1 MLIGVGLG
9 PGDPELLTL
18 KAINVLQFAE
28 KVFVPGKI
36 SYELVHPYTDAE
48 ILEFPM
54 TENKVKLE
62 DAWISNV
69 NIIAQYATTGIAAF
83 AVIGDPNIFS
93 TFSHLRKMLNK
104 LRPDII
110 VETVPGVSAITSFTS
125 RVNVPIDATFI
136 VSDGSSITSK
146 VVLKA
151 KRPQKLADEL
161 IAAGYSK
168 LVLIERAFTEKERVY
183 RDNFPEYCNYF
194 SIMYGKKT

>member
-36 SYELVHPYTDAE
+36 SYELVHPYADAE

-54 TENKVKLE
+54 TENKVKLK

-69 NIIAQYATTGIAAF
+69 NIIAQFATTGIAAF

-125 RVNVPIDATFI
+125 RVNAPIDATFI
-136 VSDGSSITSK
+136 VSDGSSIMSK
-146 VVLKA
+146 VILKA
-151 KRPQKLADEL
+151 KKPQKLADEL
-161 IAAGYSK
+161 IAEGYK
-168 LVLIERAFTEKERVY
+168 KIVLIERAFTEKERVY

-194 SIMYGKKT
+194 SIMYGKKI